1 MDDKGILKLETIMK
15 EILNLDVGI
24 SNVRASQVALGV
36 KNLPTNAGD

>member
-24 SNVRASQVALGV
+24 SNVRASLVVQW
-36 KNLPTNAGD
+36 